1 MSSPPHRRLRNHAH
15 IVRAQWTCSP
25 PHRRLRKR
33 KFFYARRQPE
43 IGVGG
48 GGNEIVEYANV
59 PQIIGALISNQM
71 ATLNELGTVYGVEDA
86 YDMLEILAVDN
97 HNRASMA
104 KE

>member
-1 MSSPPHRRLRNHAH
+1 MARHRRSRHFIDSAH
-15 IVRAQWTCSP
+15 GGIQTP
-25 PHRRLRKR
+25 R